1 MLLLDMC
8 RALRCLDEAG
18 EPVQTE
24 GGIFVN
30 ITVSFFASQLQLQA
44 GPRLV
49 TLVLPASYYP
59 LLNQATICTS

>member
-18 EPVQTE
+18 ETVQTE

-30 ITVSFFASQLQLQA
+30 ITVSFF
-44 GPRLV
+44 
-49 TLVLPASYYP
+49 
-59 LLNQATICTS
+59 C